1 LINFEIEDVQ
11 SRIIALVNAVSNQRG
26 EVQVSILDYN
36 IGGAYIKQDE
46 LQNLTQEKAKYEQV
60 SSSVIVNSI
69 TMNDLYD
76 VYKDK
81 IANKTDSSKNKF
93 VIKMDIEGYE
103 PYAFEQSRILFDK
116 TQVVAVFLEFGK
128 LLENLKKIN
137 FNSESSYLRKTK
149 LMLKM
154 LQDRNFEAYEANGIN
169 KLDFNDWQEWPW
181 DVYLRKCDL
190 VNCPGREYKA
200 VGV

>member
-1 LINFEIEDVQ
+1 VQ

-36 IGGAYIKQDE
+36 IGGAYIKQEE
-46 LQNLTQEKAKYEQV
+46 LQNLTKEKAKYEQV

-69 TMNDLYD
+69 TMDDLYD

-81 IANKTDSSKNKF
+81 IANKTSSRKF
-93 VIKMDIEGYE
+93 VVKLDIEGYE
-103 PYAFEQSRILFDK
+103 PYAFEESRILFEK
-116 TQVVAVFLEFGK
+116 IQVVAVFLEFGK

-137 FNSESSYLRKTK
+137 FDSESKYLRRTK
-149 LMLKM
+149 RMLKM
-154 LQDRNFEAYEANGIN
+154 LQNWNFEAYEPNGIN
-169 KLDFNDWQEWPW
+169 KLDFKEWQNWPW

-190 VNCPGREYKA
+190 VNCPGREYRA